1 MGCQLVT
8 YFGYLDKCFHNHKG
22 RILKLKKKKML
33 TKDYNLVLEIFAL
46 AKILLIWVQA

>member
-1 MGCQLVT
+1 
-8 YFGYLDKCFHNHKG
+8 
-22 RILKLKKKKML
+22 ML